1 MIKRMGLLIVNP
13 VCLFWWTA
21 EVVNRIL
28 HPPQLSNPLLWVQFN
43 AIETN
48 LLILLP
54 SGVVMGRRIVNPI
67 LYSYCI
73 IMEDDIRE
81 FYYFIFSLY
90 KKKFHILLW
99 SSSVFTK
106 YFFNFLYF
114 WWHVHDTFMNMFLV
128 ETRLPENKN
137 ASPKIRLKKESCFNQ
152 FMHSGWFKN
161 IVLLIT
167 LK

>member
-1 MIKRMGLLIVNP
+1 M
-13 VCLFWWTA
+13 
-21 EVVNRIL
+21 
-28 HPPQLSNPLLWVQFN
+28 SNSLLWVQFN
-43 AIETN
+43 ALETN

-54 SGVVMGRRIVNPI
+54 SGTVRRRREVNPI

-73 IMEDDIRE
+73 IMEDDRRE
-81 FYYFIFSLY
+81 FYYFNFILY

-114 WWHVHDTFMNMFLV
+114 WWHVHYTFMNIYLV
-128 ETRLPENKN
+128 ETRLLENKN
-137 ASPKIRLKKESCFNQ
+137 ASPKIMLKKESFFNQ